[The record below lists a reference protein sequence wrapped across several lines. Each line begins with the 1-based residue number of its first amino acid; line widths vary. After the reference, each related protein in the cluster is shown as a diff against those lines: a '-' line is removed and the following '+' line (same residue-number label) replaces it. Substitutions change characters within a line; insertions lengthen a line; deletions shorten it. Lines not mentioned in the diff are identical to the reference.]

1 MKSENDDKK
10 IVAQHIYTYY
20 HNKRKKAVMR
30 NEKVTVTT
38 KDTEEWLSKIDGKES
53 ITILKKALE
62 LANGQ
67 DSVPIAIDSNSEL
80 RMLFMA
86 GNGYK
91 DRENNVSQIEATNK
105 ARRRFDDLEN
115 RGYIKGSYNNFWVT
129 LYGKEYIFS
138 ATNKSSRNQE
148 NG

>member
-1 MKSENDDKK
+1 
-10 IVAQHIYTYY
+10 
-20 HNKRKKAVMR
+20 MR
-30 NEKVTVTT
+30 NENMTVTT
-38 KDTEEWLSKIDGKES
+38 KDAEEWLSKIGGKES

-80 RMLFMA
+80 RMLFMT

-91 DRENNVSQIEATNK
+91 DRENNASQKEATRK
-105 ARRRFDDLEN
+105 ARLRFEDLKN
-115 RGYIKGSYNNFWVT
+115 RGYFNGSCNNFWVT
-129 LYGKEYIFS
+129 LYGKEYVLS
-138 ATNKSSRNQE
+138 ATNKSTGSLE

>member
-38 KDTEEWLSKIDGKES
+38 KDAEEWLSKIDGKES

-67 DSVPIAIDSNSEL
+67 DSVPIVIDNNSEL
-80 RMLFMA
+80 RMLFMT

-91 DRENNVSQIEATNK
+91 DRENNANQKIRPFRNKQEHREPRKWLILETNSEPG
-105 ARRRFDDLEN
+105 FVCVL
-115 RGYIKGSYNNFWVT
+115 T
-129 LYGKEYIFS
+129 L
-138 ATNKSSRNQE
+138 
-148 NG
+148 

>member
-38 KDTEEWLSKIDGKES
+38 KDAEEWLSKIDGKES

-67 DSVPIAIDSNSEL
+67 DSVPIVIDNNSEL
-80 RMLFMA
+80 RMLFMT

-91 DRENNVSQIEATNK
+91 DRENQKEATRK
-105 ARRRFDDLEN
+105 ARIRFEDLKN
-115 RGYIKGSYNNFWVT
+115 RGYFNGSCNNFWVT
-129 LYGKEYIFS
+129 LYGKEYVLS
-138 ATNKSSRNQE
+138 ATNKSTGNLE

>member
-53 ITILKKALE
+53 L
-62 LANGQ
+62 Q
-67 DSVPIAIDSNSEL
+67 
-80 RMLFMA
+80 
-86 GNGYK
+86 Y
-91 DRENNVSQIEATNK
+91 
-105 ARRRFDDLEN
+105 
-115 RGYIKGSYNNFWVT
+115 
-129 LYGKEYIFS
+129 
-138 ATNKSSRNQE
+138 
-148 NG
+148 

>member
-1 MKSENDDKK
+1 MKSENDDKE
-10 IVAQHIYTYY
+10 IVVQHIYTYY
-20 HNKRKKAVMR
+20 HNKRKKAIMR
-30 NEKVTVTT
+30 NEKMAVTS
-38 KDTEEWLSKIDGKES
+38 KDAEEWLSKIDGKES

-67 DSVPIAIDSNSEL
+67 DSVPITIDSNSEL

-115 RGYIKGSYNNFWVT
+115 CGYIKGSYNSFWVT

-138 ATNKSSRNQE
+138 ATNKDSRNQE

>member
-38 KDTEEWLSKIDGKES
+38 KDAEEWLSKIDGKES

-67 DSVPIAIDSNSEL
+67 DSVPIVIDNNSEL
-80 RMLFMA
+80 RMLFYDGKWIQRPRKQRKPKRSDKKSA
-86 GNGYK
+86 P
-91 DRENNVSQIEATNK
+91 TF
-105 ARRRFDDLEN
+105 RRLE
-115 RGYIKGSYNNFWVT
+115 
-129 LYGKEYIFS
+129 
-138 ATNKSSRNQE
+138 KSWLF
-148 NG
+148 

>member
-38 KDTEEWLSKIDGKES
+38 KDAEEWLFKIDGKES

-67 DSVPIAIDSNSEL
+67 DSVPIVIDNNSEL
-80 RMLFMA
+80 RMLFMT

-91 DRENNVSQIEATNK
+91 DRENNANQKEATRK
-105 ARRRFDDLEN
+105 ARLRFEDLKN
-115 RGYIKGSYNNFWVT
+115 RGYFNGSCNNFWVT
-129 LYGKEYIFS
+129 LYGKEYVLS
-138 ATNKSSRNQE
+138 ATNKSTGNLE

>member
-10 IVAQHIYTYY
+10 IVAHHIYTYY
-20 HNKRKKAVMR
+20 HNKRKKAIMR
-30 NEKVTVTT
+30 NEKMAVTSQ
-38 KDTEEWLSKIDGKES
+38 DAEEWLSKIDGKES

-67 DSVPIAIDSNSEL
+67 DSVPITIDSNSEL

-91 DRENNVSQIEATNK
+91 DRENNVSQIEAINK

-115 RGYIKGSYNNFWVT
+115 CGYIKGSYNNFWVT

-138 ATNKSSRNQE
+138 ATNKDSRNQE